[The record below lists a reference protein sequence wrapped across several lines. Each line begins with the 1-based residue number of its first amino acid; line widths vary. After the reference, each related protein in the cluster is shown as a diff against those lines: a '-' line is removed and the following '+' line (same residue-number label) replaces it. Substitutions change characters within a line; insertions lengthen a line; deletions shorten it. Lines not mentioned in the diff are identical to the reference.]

1 MYTIV
6 VSHSAEKDLERLPN
20 AILKRVV
27 IAIDG
32 LASEPRPSG
41 CKKLKGE
48 KEQLYRVRIGDYR
61 IIYMIADK
69 IQVVD
74 IRRIRHRKEV
84 YE

>member
-6 VSHSAEKDLERLPN
+6 VSHSAEKDLEQLPN